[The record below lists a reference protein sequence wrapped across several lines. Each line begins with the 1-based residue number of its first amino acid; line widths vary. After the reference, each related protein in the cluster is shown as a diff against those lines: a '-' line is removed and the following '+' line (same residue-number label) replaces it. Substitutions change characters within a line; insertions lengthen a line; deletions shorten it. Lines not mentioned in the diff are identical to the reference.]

1 MAAILWYDG
10 VRKEGGQVNTLTL
23 LSAAAEQAAG
33 SVIWLVLLIVGFG
46 LVVLEIYLPGFG
58 LPGILGGICLI
69 AGVALKAQS
78 DLIVWLVMTLVIA
91 ALLCVV
97 LSISMR
103 SASKGRLDRSRFVL
117 RDVATTSQL
126 SGGDMAFYVGK
137 SGVTTTALR
146 PSGNAEIDGV
156 KLNVLSDGEFIAE
169 GERVKVVSVE
179 GNRILVRWEE
189 LVCTSTSG

>member
-1 MAAILWYDG
+1 
-10 VRKEGGQVNTLTL
+10 
-23 LSAAAEQAAG
+23 
-33 SVIWLVLLIVGFG
+33 
-46 LVVLEIYLPGFG
+46 
-58 LPGILGGICLI
+58 
-69 AGVALKAQS
+69 
-78 DLIVWLVMTLVIA
+78 MTCFLALVIA

-179 GNRILVRWEE
+179 GNRILVRREE
-189 LVCTSTSG
+189 

>member
-10 VRKEGGQVNTLTL
+10 GRKEGGQVNTLTL

-179 GNRILVRWEE
+179 GNRILVRREE
-189 LVCTSTSG
+189 

>member
-10 VRKEGGQVNTLTL
+10 VRKEGGQVNTINL

-33 SVIWLVLLIVGFG
+33 SVVWLILLIVGFA

-58 LPGILGGICLI
+58 LPGVVGGICLI
-69 AGVALKAQS
+69 AGIALKAQS

-97 LSISMR
+97 LTVFMR

-179 GNRILVRWEE
+179 GNRILVRREE
-189 LVCTSTSG
+189 